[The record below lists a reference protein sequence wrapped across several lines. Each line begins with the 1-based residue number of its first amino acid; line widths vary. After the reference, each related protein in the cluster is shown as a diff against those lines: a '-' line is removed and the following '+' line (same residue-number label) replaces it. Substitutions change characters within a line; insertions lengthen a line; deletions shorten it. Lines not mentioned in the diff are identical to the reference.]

1 MTQCLPRR
9 PLFHRPLPPHH
20 CHLTHPLNP
29 LNPPHF
35 RRFEQSI
42 FNVFDVLIIV
52 QPSSS
57 TRAPPPVEAPTTD
70 RPGGICQR
78 VVELKWQRTSIC
90 RIVVELNWQL
100 RTTRFSFKDQYQPP
114 RSPGRLASLFPL
126 LISSFAKPPIKPI
139 LCRVISAS
147 TSPLPSPCPWT
158 PASTYIPSPKVSRT
172 RGFLRTKLS

>member
-1 MTQCLPRR
+1 MATHFLPQDDTDDSVPSSPPSLSSTSPSPSLPSHSPTQPTQ
-9 PLFHRPLPPHH
+9 PSPLPQVRTKYIW
-20 CHLTHPLNP
+20 CIWCSN
-29 LNPPHF
+29 NF
-35 RRFEQSI
+35 
-42 FNVFDVLIIV
+42 
-52 QPSSS
+52 PSSS

-78 VVELKWQRTSIC
+78 VMELK
-90 RIVVELNWQL
+90 WQL

-139 LCRVISAS
+139 LCRVISAG